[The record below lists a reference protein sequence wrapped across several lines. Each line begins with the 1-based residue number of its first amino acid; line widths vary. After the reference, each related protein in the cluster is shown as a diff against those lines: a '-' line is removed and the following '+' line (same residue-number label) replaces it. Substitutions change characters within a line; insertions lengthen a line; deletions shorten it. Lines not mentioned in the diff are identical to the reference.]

1 MARLGKAGQGKAW
14 QGKAGQGWARHGSWQ
29 IFKTAIIK
37 NKWINYQ

>member
-1 MARLGKAGQGKAW
+1 MARRGEAGQGRAR
-14 QGKAGQGWARHGSWQ
+14 QGRARHGSWQ